1 MAAKSNAYM
10 GSTTSLKQIDKSE
23 KWLDALSDP
32 LTSLYTFNSSIA
44 LSDLNGDGDSKLIVA
59 DLGTGTYQMKLK
71 VFRGTSLMSENTL
84 LDLPTGVVTFHMD
97 TTEPRVP
104 AIAVAS
110 GAYIYIYKNLRPYF
124 KFTLPT
130 LEVNPSEFDL
140 WTQARDDLIDH
151 ATLYDT
157 LDLLR
162 KDVGAHCLTTR
173 TQHLLMCRTPEE
185 RQTFIDAHK
194 YFIVKKRTVI
204 TCITTMKKNMAEED
218 AVSCLVL
225 GTESCQVYVLDPEA
239 FTLLMN
245 LHLPS
250 VPSILTVTGMFDV
263 EYRMLIACRNG
274 KIYTAKRGMEEGRL
288 TAELSSQPVG
298 LERREKSFLVGC
310 MDDNVYCFSNHGKL
324 LWRLRLGASLLC
336 MTTMEL
342 ASHAQKLL
350 LVSLSNGEIRTYQ
363 DRQMVDSFQLEH
375 AANALRFGRFGREE
389 NVLLIVDQA
398 GGLQVKILRRRAK
411 FEPMETASA
420 LTAGKELKLN
430 IPKKTKLFV
439 DQTMRE
445 RENSQSMHRIF
456 QYNLYLLRL
465 EAARQ
470 YVKSLQMSLTPVTT
484 EEQPVRLAA
493 QVLGLGPMFKIR
505 VELQNTSALKIVQ
518 DLGIRVHADE
528 KLYQVQRRFM
538 HAPILIPGVT
548 YVYDTLVEF
557 VSDLG
562 ISDQVRVFITRGTQS
577 RPILSAVINMPVAEV
592 AVSA

>member
-1 MAAKSNAYM
+1 MTSKKTYL
-10 GSTTSLKQIDKSE
+10 GSTTSLKQPEKSD

-44 LSDLNGDGDSKLIVA
+44 LSDLNGDGDAKLIVA
-59 DLGTGTYQMKLK
+59 DLGTGMYQMKLK

-84 LDLPTGVVTFHMD
+84 LDLPTAVVAFHMD

-140 WTQARDDLIDH
+140 WTQARDDMIDC

-157 LDLLR
+157 LEMLR

-173 TQHLLMCRTPEE
+173 TQHLLMCRTQEQRE
-185 RQTFIDAHK
+185 AFVESHK
-194 YFIVKKRTVI
+194 YFMVKKRTVI
-204 TCITTMKKNMAEED
+204 TCMTTMKKNMSDEQ

-250 VPSILTVTGMFDV
+250 VPAILTVTGLFDV
-263 EYRMLIACRNG
+263 EYRMLVACRNG
-274 KIYTAKRGMEEGRL
+274 KIYTAKRGMEDGRL

-298 LERREKSFLVGC
+298 LERRDKTFLVGC
-310 MDDNVYCFSNHGKL
+310 MDDHIYCFSNHGKL
-324 LWRLRLGASLLC
+324 LWRLRLGAGLLC
-336 MTTMEL
+336 MTTMDL
-342 ASHAQKLL
+342 ASHGQKLL
-350 LVSLSNGEIRTYQ
+350 LVSLTSGEVRTYQ
-363 DRQMVDSFQLEH
+363 DRQLVDSFQLDQP
-375 AANALRFGRFGREE
+375 ANALKFGRFGREE
-389 NVLLIVDQA
+389 NVLLIVNQG

-411 FEPMETASA
+411 FEPQEPAGA
-420 LTAGKELKLN
+420 LPGARELKLN

-465 EAARQ
+465 DAARQ
-470 YVKSLQMSLTPVTT
+470 YVQSLDMSLTPVTT
-484 EEQPVRLAA
+484 DEQPIRLAA

-518 DLGIRVHADE
+518 ELGIRVHADE
-528 KLYQVQRRFM
+528 KLYHVQQRFI
-538 HAPILIPGVT
+538 HVPILIPGVT

-562 ISDQVRVFITRGTQS
+562 ISDKVRVFVTRGQVT
-577 RPILSAVINMPVAEV
+577 RPILSAVISMPVAEV
-592 AVSA
+592 AVAV